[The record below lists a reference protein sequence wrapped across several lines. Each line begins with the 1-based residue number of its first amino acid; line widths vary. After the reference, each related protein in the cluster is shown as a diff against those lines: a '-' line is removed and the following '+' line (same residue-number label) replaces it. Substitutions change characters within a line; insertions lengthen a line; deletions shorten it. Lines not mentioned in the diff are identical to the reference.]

1 MIRIYRLSWKLIRKY
16 VSISTIVQGVSIKQY
31 KEPIIHNI

>member
-1 MIRIYRLSWKLIRKY
+1 MIGIYRLSWKLIGEY